1 MQVTMRKWGNSIG
14 VRIPAGILTELNLS
28 AEKKVDVR
36 AEAGRI
42 IIEPIIDSQETLEQL
57 LGQITPDNLHSEID
71 FGQPVGKEL
80 LWVIFLRL
88 AILFGWSL
96 IPKQDMNK
104 QVIVL
109 LWY

>member
-1 MQVTMRKWGNSIG
+1 MQVTMRKLGNSIG
-14 VRIPAGILTELNLS
+14 VRIPAVILTELNLS

-57 LGQITPDNLHSEID
+57 LGQITPDNVHSEID

-80 LWVIFLRL
+80 L
-88 AILFGWSL
+88 
-96 IPKQDMNK
+96 
-104 QVIVL
+104 
-109 LWY
+109 

>member
-14 VRIPAGILTELNLS
+14 VRIPAVILTELNLS
-28 AEKKVDVR
+28 AEKKVNVR

-57 LGQITPDNLHSEID
+57 LGEITPDNVHSEID

-80 LWVIFLRL
+80 L
-88 AILFGWSL
+88 
-96 IPKQDMNK
+96 
-104 QVIVL
+104 
-109 LWY
+109 

>member
-57 LGQITPDNLHSEID
+57 LGQITPDNVHSEID
-71 FGQPVGKEL
+71 FGESVGKEL
-80 LWVIFLRL
+80 L
-88 AILFGWSL
+88 
-96 IPKQDMNK
+96 
-104 QVIVL
+104 
-109 LWY
+109 

>member
-1 MQVTMRKWGNSIG
+1 MLGRKKMQVTMRKWGNSIG

-57 LGQITPDNLHSEID
+57 LGQITPDNVHSEID

-80 LWVIFLRL
+80 L
-88 AILFGWSL
+88 
-96 IPKQDMNK
+96 
-104 QVIVL
+104 
-109 LWY
+109 

>member
-1 MQVTMRKWGNSIG
+1 MRKWGNSIG

-57 LGQITPDNLHSEID
+57 LGQITPDNVHSDID
-71 FGQPVGKEL
+71 FGQHVGKEL
-80 LWVIFLRL
+80 L
-88 AILFGWSL
+88 
-96 IPKQDMNK
+96 
-104 QVIVL
+104 
-109 LWY
+109 

>member
-1 MQVTMRKWGNSIG
+1 MRRWGNSIG
-14 VRIPAGILTELNLS
+14 VRIPVGILTELNLS

-57 LGQITPDNLHSEID
+57 LGQITPDNVHSEID

-80 LWVIFLRL
+80 L
-88 AILFGWSL
+88 
-96 IPKQDMNK
+96 
-104 QVIVL
+104 
-109 LWY
+109 

>member
-57 LGQITPDNLHSEID
+57 LGQITQDNLHSEID

-80 LWVIFLRL
+80 L
-88 AILFGWSL
+88 
-96 IPKQDMNK
+96 
-104 QVIVL
+104 
-109 LWY
+109 

>member
-1 MQVTMRKWGNSIG
+1 MQVTMRKWGNSNG

-57 LGQITPDNLHSEID
+57 LGQITPDNVHSEID

-80 LWVIFLRL
+80 L
-88 AILFGWSL
+88 
-96 IPKQDMNK
+96 
-104 QVIVL
+104 
-109 LWY
+109 

>member
-14 VRIPAGILTELNLS
+14 VRIPAVILTELNLS

-57 LGQITPDNLHSEID
+57 LGQITPDNVHSGID

-80 LWVIFLRL
+80 L
-88 AILFGWSL
+88 
-96 IPKQDMNK
+96 
-104 QVIVL
+104 
-109 LWY
+109 

>member
-57 LGQITPDNLHSEID
+57 LGQITPDNVHSEID
-71 FGQPVGKEL
+71 FGQPGGKEL
-80 LWVIFLRL
+80 L
-88 AILFGWSL
+88 
-96 IPKQDMNK
+96 
-104 QVIVL
+104 
-109 LWY
+109 